1 MDELF
6 DAGSQKKKD
15 KINRKECRKEAGE
28 TRTDDNREHRKKAEL
43 TNQRADSRGKNLK

>member
-6 DAGSQKKKD
+6 DAGSQKKD

-28 TRTDDNREHRKKAEL
+28 TRTDDNREQKK
-43 TNQRADSRGKNLK
+43 SRTDKSKS